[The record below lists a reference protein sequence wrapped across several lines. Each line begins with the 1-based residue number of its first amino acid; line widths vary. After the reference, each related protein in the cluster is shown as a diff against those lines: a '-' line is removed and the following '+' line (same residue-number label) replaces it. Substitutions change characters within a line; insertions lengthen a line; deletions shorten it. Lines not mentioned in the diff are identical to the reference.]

1 MSAHL
6 HEWADLIF
14 GFKQKGEMSKLL
26 SIFFFGFN
34 LKGYSFS
41 ALELTLDQEAVL
53 CKGGTQKTVC
63 TVKLALGQKTA
74 KETSVGFRIKALTL

>member
-26 SIFFFGFN
+26 SFFFGFN
-34 LKGYSFS
+34 SKG
-41 ALELTLDQEAVL
+41 TLSQL
-53 CKGGTQKTVC
+53 
-63 TVKLALGQKTA
+63 
-74 KETSVGFRIKALTL
+74 

>member
-26 SIFFFGFN
+26 SIFFLASTQRVLF
-34 LKGYSFS
+34 LSFR
-41 ALELTLDQEAVL
+41 
-53 CKGGTQKTVC
+53 
-63 TVKLALGQKTA
+63 A
-74 KETSVGFRIKALTL
+74 KIVPGSSIM

>member
-26 SIFFFGFN
+26 SIFFWLQ

-41 ALELTLDQEAVL
+41 ALELKLYQEAVL
-53 CKGGTQKTVC
+53 CKGGTHKFVLKSEPWAQKTRE
-63 TVKLALGQKTA
+63 KA
-74 KETSVGFRIKALTL
+74 SVECRDKVLTLD